1 MADKGW
7 TFVPESDINKISSPI
22 TVFLRDPQDRFASGV
37 NTFLQHLENQ
47 GNMLDRH
54 TVLYFVNRYLFLNRH
69 YAPQFFWLLN
79 LVRFAGPNTQ
89 VTFCSMAEISQLTD
103 LHSHAEVDPITQELQ
118 QHIDSFDWKKLELYF
133 YLDQILLDHIGQTVN
148 VRELINHIKT
158 NHAELYQLVFE
169 KTLDIANV
177 LPKT

>member
-7 TFVPESDINKISSPI
+7 TFVSESDIGKISSPI
-22 TVFLRDPQDRFASGV
+22 TIFLRDPRDRFISGV
-37 NTFLQHLENQ
+37 NTFLQHLDNQ

-79 LVRFAGPNTQ
+79 LVRFSGPNTQ
-89 VTFCSMAEISQLTD
+89 VTFRGMTEISQLTNM
-103 LHSHAEVDPITQELQ
+103 HSHAEVLPITQDLRQ
-118 QHIDSFDWKKLELYF
+118 AIDSFDWKKLELYF

-148 VRELINHIKT
+148 VTDLINHIKI

-169 KTLDIANV
+169 KTLDIVNV